1 MIRLE
6 LTYALWMYSAVLAAL
21 AVGIWVYTEVSVRRP
36 QRAMGKQYL
45 WHCIICGYSY
55 LDEHSTDLSTCP
67 QCGTILSAADRGARE
82 LVSASGVHIPAQA
95 TEDGAKGNS
104 RRKRPTARRRGPRRR
119 R

>member
-6 LTYALWMYSAVLAAL
+6 LTHALWMYSAVLGAL

-55 LDEHSTDLSTCP
+55 LDEQSTDLSACP
-67 QCGTILSAADRGARE
+67 QCGTILSAEDPGARE
-82 LVSASGVHIPAQA
+82 LITASGVPVPAQE
-95 TEDGAKGNS
+95 TGDRTKGNS